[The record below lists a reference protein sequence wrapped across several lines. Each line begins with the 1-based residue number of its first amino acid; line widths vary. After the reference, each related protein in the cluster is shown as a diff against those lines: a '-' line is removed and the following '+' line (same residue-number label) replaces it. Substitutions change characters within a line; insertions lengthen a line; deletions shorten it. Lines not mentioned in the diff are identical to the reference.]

1 MRSMLDL
8 DEPDHTRLRSLVQKV
23 FTPTMVERM
32 RERIETICDQL
43 LVHLEKKHSM
53 DLVQAYAL
61 QVPLTVIVEL
71 LGIPARDRERFHRW
85 SKAIV
90 KTPTRINMICA
101 LPSLRAFTRYL
112 RQLFRE
118 LRNRPQNDLLTALV
132 QVEETGDRLNEDELL
147 PMAFLLLV
155 AGHETTVN
163 LIASGTLA
171 LLQHPDQ
178 LELLRTNPSLTKT
191 EIEELLRYTSPLETA
206 TERYAREDV
215 TIAGVTIPRG
225 SLVLAAVASANR
237 DARQFEN
244 PDRLDITRGN
254 NRHLAFGHGPH
265 FCLGAPLARLED
277 QIAIPA
283 LIRRLPRLRLAI
295 PAERLRWRATPI
307 LRGLEALPVLF

>member
-1 MRSMLDL
+1 
-8 DEPDHTRLRSLVQKV
+8 
-23 FTPTMVERM
+23 
-32 RERIETICDQL
+32 
-43 LVHLEKKHSM
+43 
-53 DLVQAYAL
+53 
-61 QVPLTVIVEL
+61 VIVEL
-71 LGIPARDRERFHRW
+71 LGIPGRSRERFHRW

-90 KTPTRINMICA
+90 KTPTRMNMIRA

-112 RQLFRE
+112 RQFVRE
-118 LRNRPQNDLLTALV
+118 LRDKPQDGLLAVLV
-132 QVEETGDRLNEDELL
+132 QVEEAGDRLTEDELL